1 VNVSRK
7 NDPPASDDEVERL
20 EKLVTAARRAGV
32 DDGRL
37 LDVMRQVPRAAFV
50 PLGQVGLA
58 YYDVPV
64 PIPHGQVTTQPSL
77 SARMI
82 QALRLD
88 GGEHILEVGTG
99 YGYQT
104 ALLGRLASF
113 VTSVER
119 WADLAD
125 QARRNLAAQGIKN
138 VHIVEGDG
146 TEGVSTAAQYDAI
159 LVSAAFP
166 QVPHALVA
174 QLRVGG
180 RVVQPIGLGGAEQ
193 VTAFERSTE
202 GLASREVV
210 CHARFVRLYG
220 RHGYT

>member
-1 VNVSRK
+1 VNVPLK
-7 NDPPASDDEVERL
+7 NDPPDNDEVERL
-20 EKLVTAARRAGV
+20 EKLVTAARQAGV
-32 DDGRL
+32 DDPRL

-50 PLGQVGLA
+50 PLDQVRLA
-58 YYDVPV
+58 YHDVPV
-64 PIPHGQVTTQPSL
+64 PIPHSQVTTQPSL

-82 QALRLD
+82 QALRLA
-88 GGEHILEVGTG
+88 GGEHVLEVGTG

-104 ALLGRLASF
+104 ALLGRLAAF
-113 VTSVER
+113 VTSIER

-138 VHIVEGDG
+138 VHVVDGDG
-146 TEGVSTAAQYDAI
+146 TEGVPAAAPYDAI

-166 QVPHALVA
+166 QVPEALVG

-180 RVVQPIGLGGAEQ
+180 RLVQPIGPGGAEQ
-193 VTAFERSTE
+193 VTVFERSAA
-202 GLASREVV
+202 GLVSREVV

-220 RHGYT
+220 RYGYR